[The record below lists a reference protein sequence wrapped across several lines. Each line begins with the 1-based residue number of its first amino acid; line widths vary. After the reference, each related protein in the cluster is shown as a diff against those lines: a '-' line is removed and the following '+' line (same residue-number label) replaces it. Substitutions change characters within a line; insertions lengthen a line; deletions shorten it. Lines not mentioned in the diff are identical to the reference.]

1 MFWKITIAEVVIT
14 NDIILYITIFFV
26 LIAIF
31 GAFKLLQ
38 LIKKIRKQKDDL
50 HKLVKDYENFLK
62 EKEKK

>member
-1 MFWKITIAEVVIT
+1 MFWKITIAEIVIT
-14 NDIILYITIFFV
+14 NEIILYITIFFV